1 MNLVEVDGL
10 HNVAREKYL
19 DHPVHED
26 AHFTFQ
32 AGQFGQ
38 VNGTPHEPGKKPGE
52 SDRVLSRQWD
62 CKFGSCGVVTY
73 NPQLSPGIEMEGLE
87 GSPFDTGMNVV
98 R

>member
-10 HNVAREKYL
+10 HDVAREKYF
-19 DHPVHED
+19 DHPVHENT
-26 AHFTFQ
+26 HFAFQ

-62 CKFGSCGVVTY
+62 RKFGTRGVVTY
-73 NPQLSPGIEMEGLE
+73 NTQPSQGIEMEGLE
-87 GSPFDTGMNVV
+87 GPPFDTGMNVV